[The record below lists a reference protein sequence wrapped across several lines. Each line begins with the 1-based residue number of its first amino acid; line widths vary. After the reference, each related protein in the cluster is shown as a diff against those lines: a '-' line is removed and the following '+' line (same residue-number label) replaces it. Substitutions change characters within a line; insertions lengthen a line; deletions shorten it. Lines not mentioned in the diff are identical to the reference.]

1 MFLIPGFHRY
11 VHYSRLQYIIVNHNE
26 AVLAQSKPT
35 VQCEKHCQKAKRG
48 STIYAS
54 RNSQEIYIWK
64 TFLKLFLYGSHCL
77 NSIKIYSSVITVH
90 VININICE
98 ELTERQIN
106 EN

>member
-11 VHYSRLQYIIVNHNE
+11 VHKSRLQYIIVNHNE
-26 AVLAQSKPT
+26 AVLAQSNQQYNVKSIVRRPS
-35 VQCEKHCQKAKRG
+35 EALP
-48 STIYAS
+48 YAS
-54 RNSQEIYIWK
+54 RNSQEIYILK
-64 TFLKLFLYGSHCL
+64 KFLKLFLYGSHCL